1 MEGRARMLRSAQ
13 DHQIRI
19 GVIGPQPIVD
29 RVLHMLAT
37 FPSFTP
43 VAKVVE
49 CEEEVP
55 ELAADTAGEVE
66 VLLLS
71 DPVSQRRVKE
81 RLGPGGIPVVHTPVT
96 DAGLYKALFRAHR
109 AGYLRS
115 AAGPG
120 AKGSEV
126 GGTVSGIANGERQ
139 GPGRKNGKQ
148 AKPAGEAEA
157 HANLNLDVATGP
169 GFGVTIDTLTQTMV
183 SRALKDF
190 DMARTAAIVYD
201 GPAYASPDELVRFH
215 REHHASGASAIAF
228 TGMSSVARALT
239 EQGIPCEWLLPSDQD
254 IVGVLERALLSTETR
269 RSNES
274 QIVVGIVNID
284 DFGEVAARHNSEHEV
299 QKLKLDVH
307 RSILDYV
314 ESLEGYL
321 SHLGGDEYLFFTTR
335 GIFERETGGYKTIP
349 LAKEVKKAYRISLSI
364 GIGFGRS
371 ANEAGTNARV
381 ALRKTK
387 EAGGNACFIVR
398 EDGTLIGPLEMAEP
412 VEQVLSFTDAE
423 LIARAQQAGMTSA
436 YLSKLLHHK
445 ARFGKSEYQVHELS
459 ALLGISIRSV
469 HRLLLQWMDNGL
481 VEIAAMEKVPRG
493 RPRQIYRFVCLE

>member
-1 MEGRARMLRSAQ
+1 
-13 DHQIRI
+13 
-19 GVIGPQPIVD
+19 
-29 RVLHMLAT
+29 MLAS

-43 VAKVVE
+43 VPRVLELGEDVADPAVVM
-49 CEEEVP
+49 
-55 ELAADTAGEVE
+55 AGELE
-66 VLLLS
+66 VMLMS

-81 RLGPGGIPVVHTPVT
+81 RLGAGGIPVVYTPVT
-96 DAGLYKALFRAHR
+96 DAGLYKALFRAHQ

-115 AAGPG
+115 ATDPGVKKDADDGEGMVVGEGARTVAG
-120 AKGSEV
+120 
-126 GGTVSGIANGERQ
+126 GERFARMNPI
-139 GPGRKNGKQ
+139 GGVDAR
-148 AKPAGEAEA
+148 
-157 HANLNLDVATGP
+157 T
-169 GFGVTIDTLTQTMV
+169 GVTIDTLTQTMV

-190 DMARTAAIVYD
+190 DMDRTAAIVYD
-201 GPAYASPDELVRFH
+201 GPAYASPDELVQFH
-215 REHHASGASAIAF
+215 RDHYASGASAIAF
-228 TGMSSVARALT
+228 TGVASVAHALT
-239 EQGIPCEWLLPSDQD
+239 AQGIPCEWLMPSDQD

-284 DFGEVAARHNSEHEV
+284 DFGEVAARRNSEHEV

-335 GIFERETGGYKTIP
+335 GIFERESGGYKTIP
-349 LAKEVKKAYRISLSI
+349 LAKEVKKAYRISLSV

-387 EAGGNACFIVR
+387 EAGGNTCFIVR

-412 VEQVLSFTDAE
+412 VESVLSFTDAE
-423 LIARAQQAGMTSA
+423 LIARAQRAGMTSA
-436 YLSKLLHHK
+436 YISKLLHHK

-459 ALLGISIRSV
+459 ALLDISIRSV

-481 VEIAAMEKVPRG
+481 VEVASMEKVPRG

>member
-1 MEGRARMLRSAQ
+1 MFRSVR
-13 DHQIRI
+13 DNQIRI

-29 RVLHMLAT
+29 QVHRMLAT

-43 VAKVVE
+43 VMKVLE
-49 CEEEVP
+49 REEDAL
-55 ELAADTAGEVE
+55 ELAAIMAGEVE
-66 VLLLS
+66 VLLMS

-81 RLGPGGIPVVHTPVT
+81 RLGPGGIPVVYTPVT

-109 AGYLRS
+109 AGYLQT

-120 AKGSEV
+120 VQKDPDGQ
-126 GGTVSGIANGERQ
+126 GGV
-139 GPGRKNGKQ
+139 Q
-148 AKPAGEAEA
+148 ARPVGEAGV
-157 HANLNLDVATGP
+157 HANLDVATGS

-215 REHHASGASAIAF
+215 LDHYASGASAIAF
-228 TGMSSVARALT
+228 TGGMSVAKALT
-239 EQGIPCEWLLPSDQD
+239 AQGIPCEWLLPSDQD

-284 DFGEVAARHNSEHEV
+284 DFGEVAARRNSEHEV

-335 GIFERETGGYKTIP
+335 GIFERESGGYKTIP
-349 LAKEVKKAYRISLSI
+349 LAKEVKKAYRISLSV

-387 EAGGNACFIVR
+387 EAGGNTCFIVR

-412 VEQVLSFTDAE
+412 VESVLSFTDAE
-423 LIARAQQAGMTSA
+423 LIARAQRAGMTSA
-436 YLSKLLHHK
+436 YISKLLHHK

-459 ALLGISIRSV
+459 ALLDISIRSV

-481 VEIAAMEKVPRG
+481 VEIASMEKVPRG